1 MSGSNKLKHAS
12 GNGVTISAPSSNPAA
27 DRTLALPS
35 NADGTILTTTF
46 PKTGNIIQVQEFTK
60 SDVVSAQPSS
70 TFTDISGFTTSITP
84 SSTSSKILVIVMIF
98 AVGGD
103 TTALRLIRDST
114 SILQGDTVSGKEP
127 VSAGVYQGN
136 ASNGSNY
143 YSLKPSTL
151 TKLDAP
157 STTSAVTYKMQWKAS
172 NASNVLYL
180 NRNISDTNQYAFR
193 TVSTITLMEVAG

>member
-1 MSGSNKLKHAS
+1 MPIAINGSGT
-12 GNGVTISAPSSNPAA
+12 VTGISVGGLPDGIVDTDMLAAGAVTAPKRGAGA
-27 DRTLALPS
+27 
-35 NADGTILTTTF
+35 IL
-46 PKTGNIIQVQEFTK
+46 QVQEFTK
-60 SDVVSAQPSS
+60 SDVVSAQPSA

>member
-1 MSGSNKLKHAS
+1 
-12 GNGVTISAPSSNPAA
+12 
-27 DRTLALPS
+27 
-35 NADGTILTTTF
+35 
-46 PKTGNIIQVQEFTK
+46 
-60 SDVVSAQPSS
+60 
-70 TFTDISGFTTSITP
+70 
-84 SSTSSKILVIVMIF
+84 MIF